1 MNILLWIIDRF
12 FLFERAEGGVGY
24 ISDPV
29 AVGTQIIL

>member
-12 FLFERAEGGVGY
+12 FFQRDEGGVGY